1 MISWLAFT
9 AAVVAFGPVPPDSC
23 LFCSSSSINK
33 ADCTEDKHP
42 GCGWSSE
49 CWKTDGH
56 HRGCVKKTGP
66 PAPPPPPSR
75 GLSCRDEQ
83 GQPVDWWFI
92 YKLPDGFDYAYRDIN
107 TNDADPLMP
116 VQGRSLNCTRDCALG
131 STLHQLYINKTGLA
145 TVLYNDEPPPHHSQH
160 APHAPMHDQPDYPGD
175 GASYPNIPKFPDL
188 NLPHF
193 TWTASTTYGQ
203 SFLCITLPAVA
214 IDQSA
219 FQLRHVKAQI
229 FSQNA
234 PSWLPTASPNMSLLL
249 QQTPAVEAESSV
261 TQLMTK
267 GG

>member
-1 MISWLAFT
+1 
-9 AAVVAFGPVPPDSC
+9 
-23 LFCSSSSINK
+23 
-33 ADCTEDKHP
+33 
-42 GCGWSSE
+42 
-49 CWKTDGH
+49 
-56 HRGCVKKTGP
+56 
-66 PAPPPPPSR
+66 
-75 GLSCRDEQ
+75 
-83 GQPVDWWFI
+83 
-92 YKLPDGFDYAYRDIN
+92 
-107 TNDADPLMP
+107 MP

-175 GASYPNIPKFPDL
+175 GASYPNSTETAHAKGVLAYDGGSAFSTGSDGDGGGGGGGGGSGGFWLIHSVPKFPDL

-267 GG
+267 GGVGITYV